1 MERGR
6 PRRAPAA
13 SHPPLPNAVNRTQR
27 PIEKEG
33 AEPSG
38 AASEEEVTSRQYPQ
52 GTLLTVVLVRP
63 LTSRDMEEQEWSD
76 ASGRPGRRRG
86 RKEGSEEGGSNR
98 QSRVSLSLPPFL
110 CVVFFFFKCAS
121 EKSSRGSVPSSPF
134 LRTLDQHQK
143 GQLFISLTKNIKTD
157 LYIYTALYTLF
168 YHVNHK
174 SIEK

>member
-86 RKEGSEEGGSNR
+86 RKEARREEVTDRAGSASPCH
-98 QSRVSLSLPPFL
+98 LSFVL
-110 CVVFFFFKCAS
+110 FFFFKCAS
-121 EKSSRGSVPSSPF
+121 EKSSWGSVPSSPF
-134 LRTLDQHQK
+134 PRTFDQHQK